1 MNIKNVKDDLI
12 IKEAIER
19 LIERVKRKTGVKIN
33 FGNFTINMHEG
44 QCANI
49 EFTLK
54 DRCFSSKIAK
64 LHGVN
69 NG

>member
-1 MNIKNVKDDLI
+1 MSIKNIRDELI
-12 IKEAIER
+12 IKEAVAR
-19 LIERVKRKTGVKIN
+19 LIERVKRKTGMKLN

-49 EFTLK
+49 DFNFK
-54 DRCFSSKIAK
+54 DRCFSSKSLNI
-64 LHGVN
+64 HGVK

>member
-1 MNIKNVKDDLI
+1 MNIKNIKDDLV

-19 LIERVKRKTGVKIN
+19 LVERVKRKTGVKIN
-33 FGNFTINMHEG
+33 FGNFIINMHEG

-49 EFTLK
+49 EFNLK
-54 DRCFSSKIAK
+54 DRCFSSKIGK
-64 LHGVN
+64 FHGVN